1 MSSHI
6 VSLVHL
12 YKKQNVSTELVMF
25 FPFKTVGHVFE
36 HGTLVFGVCVLC
48 NFLIIFC
55 IIIPN
60 CIAEIFA
67 LLNLSIEVISL
78 PIESD
83 RISNFAEVLLV
94 SSQLSFY

>member
-1 MSSHI
+1 MSSQI

-12 YKKQNVSTELVMF
+12 YNKRNVSTELVMF
-25 FPFKTVGHVFE
+25 FPLKTVGHVFK

-67 LLNLSIEVISL
+67 PFKSFHRGHFLAH
-78 PIESD
+78 
-83 RISNFAEVLLV
+83 RIRLHFKLC
-94 SSQLSFY
+94 